1 MLSRRDATAQPD
13 TWGHTAV
20 IVAHPGHE
28 LMAYRWMELHQPL
41 YFCLTDGSGGAQ
53 RSRLGSTGRVLAQ
66 LGARAGSIFGP
77 YSDKAVYGLL
87 LDQRVDVFVSLA
99 RELATALI
107 EAEVESVAG
116 DAVEGFNPVHD
127 VCRFVIDGAVA
138 LVQRETGRVL
148 RNCDFV
154 LDSDPNACPEPWR
167 STATWLDLSGDELDR
182 KLDAALGYRELREEL
197 QAKLTHYGKAAFGRE
212 CLRPVTTRAMI
223 DKFEQEL
230 PAYERYG
237 EQRVREGRYHH
248 VVRYRSHVWPVLAA
262 IEEASGQ

>member
-1 MLSRRDATAQPD
+1 
-13 TWGHTAV
+13 
-20 IVAHPGHE
+20 
-28 LMAYRWMELHQPL
+28 
-41 YFCLTDGSGGAQ
+41 
-53 RSRLGSTGRVLAQ
+53 
-66 LGARAGSIFGP
+66 
-77 YSDKAVYGLL
+77 
-87 LDQRVDVFVSLA
+87 VDVFVSLA
-99 RELATALI
+99 HELAKALI

-148 RNCDFV
+148 RNNDFV
-154 LDSDPNACPEPWR
+154 LDSDPNACPAPWR

-197 QAKLTHYGKAAFGRE
+197 QAKLTHYGKAAFARE

-223 DKFEQEL
+223 DQFEQEL

>member
-1 MLSRRDATAQPD
+1 MLCRNDIPAQPN
-13 TWGHTAV
+13 TWGNTAV

-41 YFCLTDGSGGAQ
+41 YFCVTDGSGGAA
-53 RSRLGSTGRVLAQ
+53 RSRLGSTGRLLEQ
-66 LGARAGSIFGP
+66 LGARPGSIFGT
-77 YSDKAVYGLL
+77 YSDRAVYRLL
-87 LDQRVDVFVSLA
+87 LEQRVDVFVGLA
-99 RELATALI
+99 RKLATALI
-107 EAEVESVAG
+107 EGKVESVAG

-148 RNCDFV
+148 RNFDFV
-154 LDSDPNACPEPWR
+154 LDSDPNDCPEPWR
-167 STATWLDLSGDELDR
+167 TAATWLNLSGDELDR

-197 QAKLTHYGKAAFGRE
+197 EAKLRHYGKAAFGRE

-237 EQRVREGRYHH
+237 QQRVREGRYHD
-248 VVRYRSHVWPVLAA
+248 VVRYRAHVRPVLAA
-262 IEEASGQ
+262 IQEAGGR